1 MEYSRKAKNINPS
14 ITLAI
19 TAKAKALKAEGVDV
33 VSFGAGEPDFNTP
46 KNIIDAAI
54 RAMEEGK
61 TKYTPTAGIIELRE
75 AICNKL
81 EKDNNLKYNP
91 NQIIVS
97 TGAKQCLADVFMAIL
112 NPGDEVIVPTPY
124 WVSYPELI
132 KLADGTPVFVEANEK
147 AGYKYTIEDLEKV
160 VTDKTK
166 ALVLN
171 SPNNPTGTIYQKEE
185 LEVIAEFAK
194 KHDILIISDE
204 MYEKLIYDGEKHIS
218 IASLS
223 QDAYERT
230 VVINGVSKAYAMTG
244 WRIGYAAAKE
254 EIIKLMVS
262 VQSHVTSNPNS
273 IAQYASVEALNG
285 PTDELVKM
293 IAEFD
298 NRRKFMV
305 KRIGEMEGL
314 DIIYPKGAFYLMIN
328 VSSVYGKAINGKTI
342 NSSLDFSAELLEE
355 EKVAVIPGAAFGLD
369 KFIRLSYATAQ
380 KDIEEGLNRIE
391 NFIKKYPTRSSCGYP
406 RPPRWAG

>member
-46 KNIIDAAI
+46 KNIIDAAV

-61 TKYTPTAGIIELRE
+61 TKYTPTAGILELRE

-160 VTDKTK
+160 VSDKTK

-230 VVINGVSKAYAMTG
+230 IVINGVSKAYAMTG
-244 WRIGYAAAKE
+244 WRIGYAAGKE

-305 KRIGEMEGL
+305 KRIGEIEGL

-328 VSSVYGKAINGKTI
+328 VSCVYGKAINGKTI
-342 NSSLDFSAELLEE
+342 KNSLDFSSELLEE

-369 KFIRLSYATAQ
+369 KFIRLSYATSQ

-391 NFIKKYPTRSSCGYP
+391 NFIKKLK
-406 RPPRWAG
+406 

>member
-1 MEYSRKAKNINPS
+1 LEEKIMEYSRKAKNINPS

-391 NFIKKYPTRSSCGYP
+391 NFIKKLK
-406 RPPRWAG
+406 

>member
-293 IAEFD
+293 IVEFD

-369 KFIRLSYATAQ
+369 KFIRLSYATSQ

-391 NFIKKYPTRSSCGYP
+391 NFIKKLK
-406 RPPRWAG
+406 

>member
-112 NPGDEVIVPTPY
+112 NPGDEVIVHTPY

-369 KFIRLSYATAQ
+369 KFIRLSYATSQ

-391 NFIKKYPTRSSCGYP
+391 NFIKKLK
-406 RPPRWAG
+406 

>member
-46 KNIIDAAI
+46 KNIINAAI
-54 RAMEEGK
+54 RAMDEGK
-61 TKYTPTAGIIELRE
+61 TKYTPTAGILELRE

-81 EKDNNLKYNP
+81 EKDNDLKYNP

-132 KLADGTPVFVEANEK
+132 KLADGIPVFVEANEK
-147 AGYKYTIEDLEKV
+147 AGYKYTIEDLENV

-185 LEVIAEFAK
+185 LEVIAKFAK

-230 VVINGVSKAYAMTG
+230 IVINGVSKAYAMTG

-305 KRIGEMEGL
+305 KRIGEIEGL

-328 VSSVYGKAINGKTI
+328 VSCVYGKAINGKTI
-342 NSSLDFSAELLEE
+342 KSSLDFSSELLEE

-369 KFIRLSYATAQ
+369 KFVRLSYATSQ

-391 NFIKKYPTRSSCGYP
+391 NFIKKLK
-406 RPPRWAG
+406 

>member
-61 TKYTPTAGIIELRE
+61 TKYTPTAGILELRE

-81 EKDNNLKYNP
+81 EKDNDLKYNP

-132 KLADGTPVFVEANEK
+132 KLADGIPIFVEANEK
-147 AGYKYTIEDLEKV
+147 AGYKYTIEDLENV

-204 MYEKLIYDGEKHIS
+204 MYEKLIYDGEKHVS

-230 VVINGVSKAYAMTG
+230 IVINGVSKAYAMTG

-305 KRIGEMEGL
+305 KRIGEIEGL

-328 VSSVYGKAINGKTI
+328 VSCTYGKAINGKTI
-342 NSSLDFSAELLEE
+342 KSSLDFSSELLEE

-369 KFIRLSYATAQ
+369 KFIRLSYATSQ

-391 NFIKKYPTRSSCGYP
+391 NFIKKLK
-406 RPPRWAG
+406 

>member
-46 KNIIDAAI
+46 KNIIDAAV

-61 TKYTPTAGIIELRE
+61 TKYTPTAGILELRE

-160 VTDKTK
+160 VSDKTK

-230 VVINGVSKAYAMTG
+230 IVINGVSKAYAMTG

-305 KRIGEMEGL
+305 KRIGEIEGL

-328 VSSVYGKAINGKTI
+328 VSCVYGKAINGKTI
-342 NSSLDFSAELLEE
+342 KNSLDFSSELLEE

-369 KFIRLSYATAQ
+369 KFIRLSYATSQ

-391 NFIKKYPTRSSCGYP
+391 NFIKKLK
-406 RPPRWAG
+406 

>member
-61 TKYTPTAGIIELRE
+61 TKYTPTAGILELRE

-132 KLADGTPVFVEANEK
+132 KLADGIPVFVEANEK
-147 AGYKYTIEDLEKV
+147 AGYKYTIEDLENV

-185 LEVIAEFAK
+185 LEVIAKFAK

-230 VVINGVSKAYAMTG
+230 IVINGVSKAYAMTG

-305 KRIGEMEGL
+305 KRIGEIEGL

-328 VSSVYGKAINGKTI
+328 VSCVYGKAINGKTI
-342 NSSLDFSAELLEE
+342 KSSLDFSSELLEE

-369 KFIRLSYATAQ
+369 KFVRLSYATSQ

-391 NFIKKYPTRSSCGYP
+391 NFIKKLK
-406 RPPRWAG
+406 

>member
-46 KNIIDAAI
+46 KNIINAAI

-61 TKYTPTAGIIELRE
+61 TKYTPTAGILELRE

-132 KLADGTPVFVEANEK
+132 KLADGIPVFVEANEK
-147 AGYKYTIEDLEKV
+147 AGYKYTIEDLENV

-230 VVINGVSKAYAMTG
+230 IVINGVSKAYAMTG

-305 KRIGEMEGL
+305 KRIGEIEGL

-328 VSSVYGKAINGKTI
+328 VSCVYGKAINGKTI
-342 NSSLDFSAELLEE
+342 KSSLDFSSELLEE

-369 KFIRLSYATAQ
+369 KFIRLSYATSQ

-391 NFIKKYPTRSSCGYP
+391 NFIKKLK
-406 RPPRWAG
+406 

>member
-1 MEYSRKAKNINPS
+1 MEYSRKAKNINTS

-369 KFIRLSYATAQ
+369 KFIRLSYATSQ

-391 NFIKKYPTRSSCGYP
+391 NFIKKLK
-406 RPPRWAG
+406 

>member
-46 KNIIDAAI
+46 KNIIDAAV

-61 TKYTPTAGIIELRE
+61 TKYTPTAGILELRE

-160 VTDKTK
+160 VSDKTK

-391 NFIKKYPTRSSCGYP
+391 NFIKKLK
-406 RPPRWAG
+406 

>member
-391 NFIKKYPTRSSCGYP
+391 NFIKKLKQ
-406 RPPRWAG
+406 

>member
-369 KFIRLSYATAQ
+369 KFIRLSYATSQ

-391 NFIKKYPTRSSCGYP
+391 NFIKKLK
-406 RPPRWAG
+406 

>member
-33 VSFGAGEPDFNTP
+33 VSFGAREPDFNTP

-369 KFIRLSYATAQ
+369 KFIRLSYATSQ

-391 NFIKKYPTRSSCGYP
+391 NFIKKLK
-406 RPPRWAG
+406 

>member
-355 EKVAVIPGAAFGLD
+355 EKVAVIPGAAFGLE
-369 KFIRLSYATAQ
+369 KFIRLSYATSQ

-391 NFIKKYPTRSSCGYP
+391 NFIKKLK
-406 RPPRWAG
+406 

>member
-244 WRIGYAAAKE
+244 WRLGYACAPKV
-254 EIIKLMVS
+254 IMDQMVKIH
-262 VQSHVTSNPNS
+262 QFAIMCAPTTS
-273 IAQYASVEALNG
+273 QYAAVEALRNG
-285 PTDELVKM
+285 DDDVARMKESYNQRRNYLVHELRDM
-293 IAEFD
+293 
-298 NRRKFMV
+298 
-305 KRIGEMEGL
+305 GL
-314 DIIYPKGAFYLMIN
+314 DCFEPYGAFYVFPSIKKFGLT
-328 VSSVYGKAINGKTI
+328 SEEFATR
-342 NSSLDFSAELLEE
+342 LLEE
-355 EKVAVIPGAAFGLD
+355 EKVAVVPGTAFGDCGEGFLR
-369 KFIRLSYATAQ
+369 ISYAYSLDDLKLALGRVRKFVERLEQ
-380 KDIEEGLNRIE
+380 K
-391 NFIKKYPTRSSCGYP
+391 
-406 RPPRWAG
+406 

>member
-46 KNIIDAAI
+46 KNIINAAI

-61 TKYTPTAGIIELRE
+61 TKYTPTAGILELRE

-132 KLADGTPVFVEANEK
+132 KLADGIPVFVEANEK
-147 AGYKYTIEDLEKV
+147 AGYKYTIEDLENV

-185 LEVIAEFAK
+185 LEVIAKFAK

-230 VVINGVSKAYAMTG
+230 IVINGVSKAYAMTG

-305 KRIGEMEGL
+305 KRIGEIEGL

-328 VSSVYGKAINGKTI
+328 VSCVYGKAINGKTI
-342 NSSLDFSAELLEE
+342 KNSLDFSSELLEE

-369 KFIRLSYATAQ
+369 KFVRLSYATSQ

-391 NFIKKYPTRSSCGYP
+391 NFIKKLK
-406 RPPRWAG
+406 

>member
-46 KNIIDAAI
+46 KNIIDAAV

-61 TKYTPTAGIIELRE
+61 TKYTQTAGILELRE

-81 EKDNNLKYNP
+81 EKDNNLKYNT

-160 VTDKTK
+160 VSDKTK

-230 VVINGVSKAYAMTG
+230 IVINGVSKAYAMTG
-244 WRIGYAAAKE
+244 WRIGYAAGKE

-305 KRIGEMEGL
+305 KRIGEIEGL

-328 VSSVYGKAINGKTI
+328 VSCVYGKAINGKTI
-342 NSSLDFSAELLEE
+342 KNSLDFSSELLEE

-369 KFIRLSYATAQ
+369 KFIRLSYATSQ

-391 NFIKKYPTRSSCGYP
+391 NFIKKLK
-406 RPPRWAG
+406 

>member
-46 KNIIDAAI
+46 RNIIDAAFK
-54 RAMEEGK
+54 AMEEGK
-61 TKYTPTAGIIELRE
+61 TKYTPTSGIIELRE
-75 AICNKL
+75 AICKKL
-81 EKDNNLKYNP
+81 KNDNGLEYNA

-132 KLADGTPVFVEANEK
+132 KLADGIPVFVEADEYAN
-147 AGYKYTIEDLEKV
+147 YKYTLEALEKV
-160 VTDKTK
+160 VSDKTK

-171 SPNNPTGTIYQKEE
+171 TPNNPTGTIYNKEE

-194 KHDILIISDE
+194 KHDIIIISDE

-230 VVINGVSKAYAMTG
+230 IVINGVSKAYSMTG

-254 EIIKLMVS
+254 EIIKLMTS
-262 VQSHVTSNPNS
+262 IQSHVTSNPNS
-273 IAQYASVEALNG
+273 IAQYASIEALNG
-285 PTDELVKM
+285 PTDELEKM
-293 IAEFD
+293 IVEFD
-298 NRRKFMV
+298 NRRKFMIN
-305 KRIGEMEGL
+305 RIGEIEGL

-328 VSSVYGKAINGKTI
+328 VSNYYGKEINGKTI
-342 NSSLDFSAELLEE
+342 NGSLDFSAKLLDE

-369 KFIRLSYATAQ
+369 KYIRLSYATAQ
-380 KDIEEGLNRIE
+380 KEIEEGLDRIE
-391 NFIKKYPTRSSCGYP
+391 KFVKKLK
-406 RPPRWAG
+406 

>member
-46 KNIIDAAI
+46 KNIIDAAV

-61 TKYTPTAGIIELRE
+61 TKYTQTAGILELRE

-81 EKDNNLKYNP
+81 EKDNNLKYNT

-132 KLADGTPVFVEANEK
+132 KLADGNPVFVEANEK

-160 VTDKTK
+160 VSDKTK

-230 VVINGVSKAYAMTG
+230 IVINGVSKAYAMTG
-244 WRIGYAAAKE
+244 WRIGYAAGKE

-305 KRIGEMEGL
+305 KRIGEIEGL

-328 VSSVYGKAINGKTI
+328 VSCVYGKAINGKTI
-342 NSSLDFSAELLEE
+342 KNSLDFSSELLEE

-369 KFIRLSYATAQ
+369 KFIRLSYATSQ

-391 NFIKKYPTRSSCGYP
+391 NFIKKLK
-406 RPPRWAG
+406 

>member
-369 KFIRLSYATAQ
+369 KFIRLSYATSQ
-380 KDIEEGLNRIE
+380 KDIFCASGSN
-391 NFIKKYPTRSSCGYP
+391 TVSQ
-406 RPPRWAG
+406 